1 MNLCLEFLDD
11 PEQPPIELKR
21 SVLLIGRHPE
31 CDVRIKLTSISRRH
45 CCLAQVDDTMI
56 VRDLGSR
63 HGVWVNGRR
72 VEERVLKAGDQLAI
86 GPKIFI
92 VRAFEF
98 DHDPIPANSSP
109 QDVSDSDSDSDVE
122 FEEIQVDDHQAVQ
135 IPLQPS
141 VPAQVQFVQGSIQDT
156 SSNPERKIDNFWQ
169 NLGPVGV
176 ADPAYQE
183 EVDLEDALDES
194 EIRPGLGLKL

>member
-98 DHDPIPANSSP
+98 DHDPILPNGSS
-109 QDVSDSDSDSDVE
+109 QDVSDSDADVE

-135 IPLQPS
+135 LPLRPS
-141 VPAQVQFVQGSIQDT
+141 GPEQVPFVQGFIQDT
-156 SSNPERKIDNFWQ
+156 SSNPERKIGEFWQ
-169 NLGPVGV
+169 NRGPVEV

-183 EVDLEDALDES
+183 EEDLEEVSDES

>member
-11 PEQPPIELKR
+11 PEQSLIELKR

-92 VRAFEF
+92 VRVFEF
-98 DHDPIPANSSP
+98 DHDPILPNGSP
-109 QDVSDSDSDSDVE
+109 QDVSDSDADVE

-135 IPLQPS
+135 LPS
-141 VPAQVQFVQGSIQDT
+141 QSSGPPQAPFVQGFIQDT
-156 SSNPERKIDNFWQ
+156 SSNPERRIDEFWQ
-169 NLGPVGV
+169 NCGPLGLE
-176 ADPAYQE
+176 DSAYQKEEDLE
-183 EVDLEDALDES
+183 EVSDES

>member
-31 CDVRIKLTSISRRH
+31 CDVRINLTSISRRH

-72 VEERVLKAGDQLAI
+72 VEERVLKPGDQLAI
-86 GPKIFI
+86 GPKLFK

-98 DHDPIPANSSP
+98 DHDPIPDNVSP
-109 QDVSDSDSDSDVE
+109 QDVSDSDSDVE
-122 FEEIQVDDHQAVQ
+122 FEEILVDDQQAFQ
-135 IPLQPS
+135 LPLQPS
-141 VPAQVQFVQGSIQDT
+141 GPAQVPIVQGFIQDT
-156 SSNPERKIDNFWQ
+156 SSNPERRIDEFWQ
-169 NLGPVGV
+169 NCAPARVE
-176 ADPAYQE
+176 DPLHQE
-183 EVDLEDALDES
+183 EVEPDDSCDES

>member
-92 VRAFEF
+92 VRVFEF
-98 DHDPIPANSSP
+98 EHDPILPNGSP
-109 QDVSDSDSDSDVE
+109 QDVSDSDADVE

-135 IPLQPS
+135 LPS
-141 VPAQVQFVQGSIQDT
+141 QSSGPPQAPFVQGFIQDT
-156 SSNPERKIDNFWQ
+156 SSNPERRIDEFWQ
-169 NLGPVGV
+169 NCGPLGLE
-176 ADPAYQE
+176 DSAYQKEEDLE
-183 EVDLEDALDES
+183 EVSDES

>member
-98 DHDPIPANSSP
+98 DHDPIPPNGSP
-109 QDVSDSDSDSDVE
+109 QDVSDSDSDVE
-122 FEEIQVDDHQAVQ
+122 FEEIQVDGHQAVQ
-135 IPLQPS
+135 LPS
-141 VPAQVQFVQGSIQDT
+141 QSSGPPQASFVQGFIQDT
-156 SSNPERKIDNFWQ
+156 SSNPERKIGEFWQ
-169 NLGPVGV
+169 NRGPVGV
-176 ADPAYQE
+176 ADPADQE
-183 EVDLEDALDES
+183 EEDLKEVSDES

>member
-92 VRAFEF
+92 VRVFEF
-98 DHDPIPANSSP
+98 DHDPIPTNDSP
-109 QDVSDSDSDSDVE
+109 QDVSDSDSDVE

-135 IPLQPS
+135 LPS
-141 VPAQVQFVQGSIQDT
+141 QSSGLPQAPFVQGFIQDT
-156 SSNPERKIDNFWQ
+156 SSNPERKIGEFWQ
-169 NLGPVGV
+169 NRGPVGV
-176 ADPAYQE
+176 SDPAYQE
-183 EVDLEDALDES
+183 EEDLEEVSDES

>member
-11 PEQPPIELKR
+11 PEQPPLELKR

-31 CDVRIKLTSISRRH
+31 CDVRINLTSISRRH

-72 VEERVLKAGDQLAI
+72 VEEKVLKAGDQLAI
-86 GPKIFI
+86 GPKIFK
-92 VRAFEF
+92 VRAFEY
-98 DHDPIPANSSP
+98 DHDPIPANGSP
-109 QDVSDSDSDSDVE
+109 QDVSDSDSDLE
-122 FEEIQVDDHQAVQ
+122 FEEIMVDDQQAVQ
-135 IPLQPS
+135 LPLQS
-141 VPAQVQFVQGSIQDT
+141 SGPAQVPFVQGFIQDT
-156 SSNPERKIDNFWQ
+156 SSNPERRIDEFWQ
-169 NLGPVGV
+169 NCGPLGLE
-176 ADPAYQE
+176 DPAHQE
-183 EVDLEDALDES
+183 EVEPDDSCDES

>member
-11 PEQPPIELKR
+11 PEQPLIELKR

-92 VRAFEF
+92 VRVFEF
-98 DHDPIPANSSP
+98 DHDPILPNGST
-109 QDVSDSDSDSDVE
+109 QDVSDSDSDVE

-135 IPLQPS
+135 LPS
-141 VPAQVQFVQGSIQDT
+141 QSSGPPQAPFVQGFIQDT
-156 SSNPERKIDNFWQ
+156 SSNPERRIDEFWQ
-169 NLGPVGV
+169 NCGPLGLE
-176 ADPAYQE
+176 DSAYQKEEDLE
-183 EVDLEDALDES
+183 EVSDES

>member
-1 MNLCLEFLDD
+1 MNLRLEFFDD

-72 VEERVLKAGDQLAI
+72 VEEKVLKAGDQLAI
-86 GPKIFI
+86 GPKLFK

-98 DHDPIPANSSP
+98 DHDPIPANVSP
-109 QDVSDSDSDSDVE
+109 EDVSDSDSDVE
-122 FEEIQVDDHQAVQ
+122 FEEIMVDDQRAVQ
-135 IPLQPS
+135 LPLQPS
-141 VPAQVQFVQGSIQDT
+141 GPAQVPFVQGLIQDT
-156 SSNPERKIDNFWQ
+156 SSNPERRIDEFWQ
-169 NLGPVGV
+169 NCGPVG
-176 ADPAYQE
+176 
-183 EVDLEDALDES
+183 LEDSSHQEDVELEDGCDDS
-194 EIRPGLGLKL
+194 EVRPGLGLKL

>member
-92 VRAFEF
+92 VRVFEF
-98 DHDPIPANSSP
+98 DHDLMPANGSP
-109 QDVSDSDSDSDVE
+109 GDISDSDSDVE
-122 FEEIQVDDHQAVQ
+122 FDEIQVDDHQAVQ
-135 IPLQPS
+135 LPS
-141 VPAQVQFVQGSIQDT
+141 QSSGPPQAPFVQGFIQDT
-156 SSNPERKIDNFWQ
+156 SSNPERRIDEFWQ
-169 NLGPVGV
+169 NCGPLGLE
-176 ADPAYQE
+176 DSAYQKEEDLE
-183 EVDLEDALDES
+183 EVSDES